1 MKYVCQ
7 QEKVMEYEMEIN
19 LFNDEINYPANK
31 QQCKGLFWKR
41 PVSTFLSSLRS
52 IESRTS
58 LRLLKRESCPGW
70 EQCEWVRGSPTEDLD
85 CLMIYAKA

>member
-1 MKYVCQ
+1 MLYQLSYGGLANIEPQTNRTMKYVCQ
-7 QEKVMEYEMEIN
+7 QEKVKEYEMEIN

-52 IESRTS
+52 IESRIS
-58 LRLLKRESCPGW
+58 LGLLKG
-70 EQCEWVRGSPTEDLD
+70 
-85 CLMIYAKA
+85 